1 MKYESIQ
8 LQSLANHSEDRA
20 LASNKR
26 QFQGGQREQ
35 SYAPDGYE
43 SSEVNWNTLEH
54 MDPRSQRLK
63 GLNGSAIISLF
74 MGLYSFHSLMGPGCS

>member
-26 QFQGGQREQ
+26 QFQGGQREH

-43 SSEVNWNTLEH
+43 SLLKLTGTLWNTWIR
-54 MDPRSQRLK
+54 DLK
-63 GLNGSAIISLF
+63 G
-74 MGLYSFHSLMGPGCS
+74 